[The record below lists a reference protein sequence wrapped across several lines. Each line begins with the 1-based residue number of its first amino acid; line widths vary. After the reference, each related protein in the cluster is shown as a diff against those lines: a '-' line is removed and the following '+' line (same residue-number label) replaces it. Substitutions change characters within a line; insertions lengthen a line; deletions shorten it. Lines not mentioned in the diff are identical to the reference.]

1 MGGYRSG
8 AMRLRLICNAIAT
21 GVSVG
26 VLEGVIGFLSQAGE
40 VEVVMTTHAGHA
52 TELTAEIT
60 EGAVVGLG
68 GDGTYN
74 EIANGLRPGVLMGVL
89 PAGASSVFARHLGF
103 PNTPGH
109 AAEQLAVAIAAGWT
123 RRIGLGVANGRL
135 FTFAAGLGLDAEATA
150 IVDRIRH
157 ERPGNERPGDL
168 RVLATAVGVLR
179 AEGFA
184 LHERMTLT
192 PAGGQAQ
199 RCSYIAIANQNP
211 YTFLG
216 PIPVRAAPQ
225 ADFEHGLDAVFTR
238 ELRSRD
244 LWRLPVYALI
254 WPRHARHGSRRV
266 GYLHDLH
273 EFAVECDEPT
283 AFQIDGEYVGHVER
297 VDFSHRPDA
306 IEVFVPHA

>member
-1 MGGYRSG
+1 MAGYRSG
-8 AMRLRLICNAIAT
+8 GMRVRLICNAVAT
-21 GVSVG
+21 GVTVG
-26 VLEGVIGFLSQAGE
+26 VLEHVVEALERAGE
-40 VEVVMTTHAGHA
+40 VEVVTTEHAGHA
-52 TELTAEIT
+52 SELAAEVRD
-60 EGAVVGLG
+60 GAVVGLG

-89 PAGASSVFARHLGF
+89 PAGASSVFVRHLGF
-103 PNTPGH
+103 AH
-109 AAEQLAVAIAAGWT
+109 APVPAADELAAAIAAGST
-123 RRIGLGVANGRL
+123 RRVGLGVANGRL

-192 PAGGQAQ
+192 PAGRTAQ
-199 RCSYIAIANQNP
+199 RCSYLAVANQNP

-225 ADFEHGLDAVFTR
+225 ADFEHGLDVVFTR

-273 EFAVECDEPT
+273 NFTVDCDEST

-297 VDFSHRPDA
+297 VEFSYRPDA
-306 IEVFVPHA
+306 IEVFVPVG

>member
-1 MGGYRSG
+1 
-8 AMRLRLICNAIAT
+8 MRVRLIVNAAAT
-21 GVSVG
+21 GVRG
-26 VLEGVIGFLSQAGE
+26 PVLDAVIAALRDAAE
-40 VEVVMTTHAGHA
+40 LEVVTTEYAGHA
-52 TELTAEIT
+52 TELAAAAT
-60 EGAVVGLG
+60 EDAVVGLG

-74 EIANGLRPGVLMGVL
+74 EIANGLRPGALMGVL

-103 PNTPGH
+103 ATDP
-109 AAEQLAVAIAAGWT
+109 AVAAREMAQALRAGSN
-123 RRIGLGVANGRL
+123 RAIGLGAADGRM

-150 IVDRIRH
+150 VVDRVRH

-168 RVLATAVGVLR
+168 QVLATALRILR

-184 LHERMTLT
+184 LHERMTLVT
-192 PAGGQAQ
+192 VDGVSH
-199 RCSYIAIANQNP
+199 RCSYVAVANQNP

-216 PIPVRAAPQ
+216 PIPVRAAPR

-238 ELRSRD
+238 ELRTRQ

-254 WPRHARHGSRRV
+254 WPRHARHGSRSV

-273 EFAVECDEPT
+273 AFTVECDEPT

-297 VDFSHRPDA
+297 VEFAYRPDA
-306 IEVFVPHA
+306 IRVVVPAP

>member
-1 MGGYRSG
+1 MGRYGSG
-8 AMRLRLICNAIAT
+8 GMRVRLICNAAAT
-21 GVSVG
+21 GVSGAVLDGVVG
-26 VLEGVIGFLSQAGE
+26 ALSRTGD
-40 VEVVMTTHAGHA
+40 VEVVTTEHAGHA
-52 TELTAEIT
+52 TELTAAVT
-60 EGAVVGLG
+60 DGAVVGLG

-74 EIANGLRPGVLMGVL
+74 EMANGLRPGVPMGVL
-89 PAGASSVFARHLGF
+89 PAGASSVFVRHLGF
-103 PNTPGH
+103 AHTPVP
-109 AAEQLAVAIAAGWT
+109 AAEQLAEAITAGST
-123 RRIGLGVANGRL
+123 RRVGLGVANGRL

-157 ERPGNERPGDL
+157 ERPGNQRPGDL

-184 LHERMTLT
+184 LHERMTLI
-192 PAGGQAQ
+192 PADGPAQ
-199 RCSYIAIANQNP
+199 RCSYLAVANQHP

-254 WPRHARHGSRRV
+254 WPRHARRGSRRV

-273 EFAVECDEPT
+273 AFVVECDEST

-297 VDFSHRPDA
+297 VEFSYRPDA
-306 IEVFVPHA
+306 IEVFVRPS

>member
-1 MGGYRSG
+1 
-8 AMRLRLICNAIAT
+8 MRLRLICNAIAT

-40 VEVVMTTHAGHA
+40 VEVAMTQRAGHA
-52 TELTAEIT
+52 TQLAAEVT
-60 EGAVVGLG
+60 EGAVIGLG

-74 EIANGLRPGVLMGVL
+74 EIANGLRPGVVMGVV

-103 PNTPGH
+103 PHTPGH
-109 AAEQLAVAIAAGWT
+109 AAEQLAVAIAARWT

-150 IVDRIRH
+150 IVDRVRH

-192 PAGGQAQ
+192 PAGGAAQ
-199 RCSYIAIANQNP
+199 RCSYIAVANQHP

-225 ADFEHGLDAVFTR
+225 ADFEHGLDVVFTR

-266 GYLHDLH
+266 GYLHDLNA
-273 EFAVECDEPT
+273 FAVECDEST

-297 VDFSHRPDA
+297 VEFAYRPNA
-306 IEVFVPHA
+306 IEVFIPHA

>member
-1 MGGYRSG
+1 MEGYRSG
-8 AMRLRLICNAIAT
+8 AMRVRLICNAVAT
-21 GVSVG
+21 GVSGTVLDGVVAALGQVG
-26 VLEGVIGFLSQAGE
+26 D
-40 VEVVMTTHAGHA
+40 VEVVTTGHAGHA
-52 TELTAEIT
+52 TALAAEVT
-60 EGAVVGLG
+60 EGVVVGLG

-74 EIANGLRPGVLMGVL
+74 EIANGLRPGVRMGVL
-89 PAGASSVFARHLGF
+89 PAGASSVFVRHLGF
-103 PNTPGH
+103 PHAPVH
-109 AAEQLAVAIAAGWT
+109 AAEQLAAAMASGSA

-184 LHERMTLT
+184 LHERMTLE
-192 PAGGQAQ
+192 PAGGPSQ
-199 RCSYIAIANQNP
+199 RCSYVAVANQHP

-225 ADFEHGLDAVFTR
+225 ADFEHGLDVVFTR

-254 WPRHARHGSRRV
+254 WPRHASHGSRRV

-273 EFAVECDEPT
+273 AFTVACDEST

-297 VDFSHRPDA
+297 VEFAYRPDA
-306 IEVFVPHA
+306 VEVFVPPA